1 MSFETVRHLFRARK
15 LFRAIIVC
23 VAWVDRP
30 PVSRPKLSS
39 APAQV
44 IIRCIKGWVEAQL
57 AVNLPSAGKVVQQIR
72 PRHCFQ
78 EPLSM
83 DRACGEVPLHCVL
96 ISWRSNPVAVTVS
109 YPGNQ
114 TNGLRNLLSLK
125 FPPRGTRW
133 LTGESESTAVA
144 GMPNMYFMDHGCIA
158 SIIIKRFAIVPR
170 IGDSIAQVWHQL

>member
-57 AVNLPSAGKVVQQIR
+57 AVNLPSAGKIVQQTR

-78 EPLSM
+78 KPLSM
-83 DRACGEVPLHCVL
+83 DGNPKAPIHRKSPD
-96 ISWRSNPVAVTVS
+96 SRMWRGSLTLRINLVAFQPCCC
-109 YPGNQ
+109 YCQLPWQPNQ
-114 TNGLRNLLSLK
+114 WIEEFT
-125 FPPRGTRW
+125 FPEIP
-133 LTGESESTAVA
+133 S
-144 GMPNMYFMDHGCIA
+144 
-158 SIIIKRFAIVPR
+158 
-170 IGDSIAQVWHQL
+170 